1 MKKKIFLVI
10 LDILIAACFLLTYGP
25 YSYFRDFVV
34 TTAMTSMNHKY
45 IAKTFYSDKTI
56 NEVLS
61 NNYVESFETGT
72 DASQIVIGGTEDT
85 IKYASSYEK
94 TILEHE
100 PDEDYKL
107 IEFEVNGY
115 KAYLVA
121 IYDPSR
127 VTLMQST
134 YIGNVGQTLRNMALD
149 NGAVVSI
156 NAGGFDD
163 PNGQGNGGIPM
174 GTVIK
179 DGKIAWGNGNE
190 VRSLAGFTKDNILV
204 LTTTTGYQAI
214 NDGMRDAVEF
224 GPFLIVNGKSAT
236 ISGNGGWGINPRTI
250 LAQRKDGI
258 VLFLVIDGN
267 GQNRYNW
274 SGRGGVTLNEA
285 LVILERYG
293 AYNAV
298 NMDGGASTNLVIKG
312 KLWNSPCAISET
324 GERRLPNGWM
334 FK

>member
-1 MKKKIFLVI
+1 MKKKILLIF
-10 LDILIAACFLLTYGP
+10 LDIIIAACFLLTYGP
-25 YSYFRDFVV
+25 NTYFRDFVV

-45 IAKTFYSDKTI
+45 IARTFYSEKTI
-56 NEVLS
+56 NKVLS
-61 NNYVESFETGT
+61 SNYVEEFDTDT
-72 DASQIVIGGTEDT
+72 DASQIVIGGTEET
-85 IKYASSYEK
+85 LKYASSYEK
-94 TILEHE
+94 TVIEHE
-100 PDEDYKL
+100 VDEDYKV
-107 IEFEVNGY
+107 IEFTVNGY
-115 KAYLVA
+115 NAYLVA

-127 VTLMQST
+127 VSLMQSS
-134 YIGNVGQTLRNMALD
+134 YIGTVGQTLRNMAYD
-149 NGAVVSI
+149 NGAIVSI

-163 PNGQGNGGIPM
+163 PNGQGNGGIPT

-179 DGKIAWGNGNE
+179 DGKIAWGNGNT
-190 VRSLAGFTKDNILV
+190 VYSYAGFNKDNVLV
-204 LTTTTGYQAI
+204 LTTTTGNDAI
-214 NDGMRDAVEF
+214 ANGMRDAVQF
-224 GPFLIVNGKSAT
+224 GPYLIVNGKSAT
-236 ISGNGGWGINPRTI
+236 INGNGGWGINPRTI

-285 LVILERYG
+285 LTILERYG

-312 KLWNSPCAISET
+312 QLWNSPCAISET